1 MQVGSGRWKVAQN
14 LRYLREQKGLSQ
26 REFSEI
32 FGLSSSA
39 VTMWEREQRK
49 PDIEMIV
56 RLSEYFDVTLDELV
70 LKELKPPLPL
80 YALNIKYLRKK
91 KEITQEDMAVFL
103 GFSGKSSLCAVETG
117 KIGISIENLEKL
129 ADFFG
134 VTLDQMVKHDLSK
147 EGV

>member
-1 MQVGSGRWKVAQN
+1 MYLAQN

-32 FGLSSSA
+32 LGLSSSA
-39 VTMWEREQRK
+39 VTMWEQEQRK
-49 PDIEMIV
+49 LDIEMIV
-56 RLSEYFDVTLDELV
+56 RLAEHFGVTLDELV
-70 LKELKPPLPL
+70 LKELRPPLPL
-80 YALNIKYLRKK
+80 YASNIKYLRKRQ
-91 KEITQEDMAVFL
+91 EITQDDMAVFL

>member
-1 MQVGSGRWKVAQN
+1 MYLAQN

-134 VTLDQMVKHDLSK
+134 VTLDQMVNHDLSK

>member
-1 MQVGSGRWKVAQN
+1 MYLAQN

-32 FGLSSSA
+32 LGLSSSA
-39 VTMWEREQRK
+39 VTMWEQEQRK

-70 LKELKPPLPL
+70 LKELKSPLTL
-80 YALNIKYLRKK
+80 YASNIKYLRKRQ
-91 KEITQEDMAVFL
+91 EITQEDMAVFL
-103 GFSGKSSLCAVETG
+103 GFSGKSSLCAVEAG
-117 KIGISIENLEKL
+117 KSGISIENLEKL

>member
-1 MQVGSGRWKVAQN
+1 MYLAQN

-117 KIGISIENLEKL
+117 KIGISIENHCPSLISS
-129 ADFFG
+129 
-134 VTLDQMVKHDLSK
+134 V
-147 EGV
+147 

>member
-1 MQVGSGRWKVAQN
+1 MHLAQN

-32 FGLSSSA
+32 LGLSSSA
-39 VTMWEREQRK
+39 VTMWEQEQRK

-70 LKELKPPLPL
+70 LKELKPPLTL
-80 YALNIKYLRKK
+80 YASNIKYLRKRQ
-91 KEITQEDMAVFL
+91 EITQEDMAVFL
-103 GFSGKSSLCAVETG
+103 GFSGKSSLCAVEAG
-117 KIGISIENLEKL
+117 KSGISIENLEKL

>member
-1 MQVGSGRWKVAQN
+1 MFFAQN
-14 LRYLREQKGLSQ
+14 LKYLREENKMSQQELSDAFGWSRDVVDMLEKGS
-26 REFSEI
+26 
-32 FGLSSSA
+32 
-39 VTMWEREQRK
+39 RK
-49 PDIEMIV
+49 PDIEMLV
-56 RLSEYFDVTLDELV
+56 RLAEHFGVTLDELV

-80 YALNIKYLRKK
+80 YASNIKYLRKRQ
-91 KEITQEDMAVFL
+91 EITQEDMAVFL

-117 KIGISIENLEKL
+117 KSGISIENLEKL

>member
-1 MQVGSGRWKVAQN
+1 MYLAQN

-39 VTMWEREQRK
+39 VTMWEQEQRK

-70 LKELKPPLPL
+70 LKELKPPLTL
-80 YALNIKYLRKK
+80 YASNIKYLRCLLY
-91 KEITQEDMAVFL
+91 TSDA
-103 GFSGKSSLCAVETG
+103 
-117 KIGISIENLEKL
+117 
-129 ADFFG
+129 ADE
-134 VTLDQMVKHDLSK
+134 L
-147 EGV
+147 

>member
-1 MQVGSGRWKVAQN
+1 MYLAQN

-39 VTMWEREQRK
+39 VTMWEQEQRK

-80 YALNIKYLRKK
+80 YASNIKYLRKRQ
-91 KEITQEDMAVFL
+91 EITQEDMAVFL

-117 KIGISIENLEKL
+117 KSEISIENLEKL

-134 VTLDQMVKHDLSK
+134 VTLDQMVKHDLLK

>member
-1 MQVGSGRWKVAQN
+1 MYLAQN

-134 VTLDQMVKHDLSK
+134 VTLDQMVKHEDRKS
-147 EGV
+147 VV

>member
-1 MQVGSGRWKVAQN
+1 LYLAQN

-134 VTLDQMVKHDLSK
+134 VTLVQMVKHDLPK

>member
-1 MQVGSGRWKVAQN
+1 MYLAQN

-56 RLSEYFDVTLDELV
+56 WLSEYFDVTLDELV

-91 KEITQEDMAVFL
+91 KDITQEDMAVFL

>member
-1 MQVGSGRWKVAQN
+1 MGGGKLYLAQN

-103 GFSGKSSLCAVETG
+103 GCSGKSSLCAVETG

>member
-1 MQVGSGRWKVAQN
+1 MGGGKLYLAQN

>member
-1 MQVGSGRWKVAQN
+1 
-14 LRYLREQKGLSQ
+14 
-26 REFSEI
+26 
-32 FGLSSSA
+32 
-39 VTMWEREQRK
+39 MWEREQRK

-129 ADFFG
+129 EIGRAH
-134 VTLDQMVKHDLSK
+134 V
-147 EGV
+147 

>member
-1 MQVGSGRWKVAQN
+1 MYLAQN

-103 GFSGKSSLCAVETG
+103 GFCGKSSLCAVETG
-117 KIGISIENLEKL
+117 KIGLSIENLQTL

>member
-1 MQVGSGRWKVAQN
+1 MYLAQN

-32 FGLSSSA
+32 FGLSSST

>member
-1 MQVGSGRWKVAQN
+1 MYLAQN

-26 REFSEI
+26 RECAEI
-32 FGLSSSA
+32 FGISGSA
-39 VTMWEREQRK
+39 VAMWEQDQRK
-49 PDIEMIV
+49 PDIEMLV
-56 RLSEYFDVTLDELV
+56 RLAEHFGVSLDELV

-80 YALNIKYLRKK
+80 YASNIKYLRKRQ
-91 KEITQEDMAVFL
+91 EITQEDMAVFL

-117 KIGISIENLEKL
+117 KSGISIENLEKL

>member
-1 MQVGSGRWKVAQN
+1 LYLAQN

-32 FGLSSSA
+32 LGLSSSA

>member
-1 MQVGSGRWKVAQN
+1 MYLAQN

-91 KEITQEDMAVFL
+91 KEITQEDMAGFL

>member
-1 MQVGSGRWKVAQN
+1 MYLAQN

-80 YALNIKYLRKK
+80 YASNIKYLRKK

>member
-1 MQVGSGRWKVAQN
+1 VGGGKLYLAQN